1 MTQVFIG
8 GIYTMNFR
16 LKDPGSAITHFIGM
30 VLSVVDGIPLIVSSV
45 QTHDYIR
52 IASLTIFVLSMI
64 GLYGASTTYHS
75 VYSSEHVMKVLKKLD
90 HAMIFILI
98 AGSYTPICTIVLGG
112 KVGYGLLTAIW
123 IIAILG
129 IVFKMFWV
137 TCPKW
142 VSSVMYI
149 AMGWFCVIAIA
160 PLFKKLSA
168 VCFGLLLAG
177 GIIYTVGGIIYAL
190 KLSWFENH
198 WKNFGLHEIFHLFVM
213 GGSACHLIMMFFI

>member
-30 VLSVVDGIPLIVSSV
+30 VLSVVAGIPLIVSSV

-90 HAMIFILI
+90 HAMIFVLI

-177 GIIYTVGGIIYAL
+177 GII
-190 KLSWFENH
+190 
-198 WKNFGLHEIFHLFVM
+198 
-213 GGSACHLIMMFFI
+213 